1 MIVAHNFK
9 NITLRHLA
17 LILIIFF
24 GLSQTASPEN
34 ISSTHTILSDT
45 IRLKSDLKIITK
57 TANSRNYR
65 NIQTL
70 NFVAD
75 YIFNELSKNCDTVYY
90 QSYYVN
96 GVEYKNVI
104 GSIGIDKQERIVIG
118 AHYDVCGDQEGA
130 DDNASGVAGVLE
142 LSRLLSKE
150 KLSSRIDF
158 VAYSLEEPPFFRTE
172 HMGSNIHAKMLSE
185 NQAKLK
191 GMICLEM
198 IGYFN
203 DKPKS
208 QSYPIGFLSL
218 FYGNKGDYITI
229 VQKFGNGTFGSQVN
243 KLMKKQRLIRT
254 KSFIAPSKLPGVDF
268 SDHQNYWKY
277 GYSAVM
283 ITNTAFYRNRNY
295 HEKTD
300 KMETLDLKRMALV
313 IDEVLLTIRKLK

>member
-1 MIVAHNFK
+1 
-9 NITLRHLA
+9 
-17 LILIIFF
+17 LILIVFL
-24 GLSQTASPEN
+24 GLSQTSCAEN
-34 ISSTHTILSDT
+34 ISSTHTILTDT
-45 IRLKSDLKIITK
+45 IRINNDLKIITK

-75 YIFNELSKNCDTVYY
+75 YIFTELSKNCDTVYY
-90 QSYYVN
+90 QTYFVN

-104 GSIGIDKQERIVIG
+104 GSIGTDKQERLVIG

-142 LSRLLSKE
+142 LSRLISKE
-150 KLSSRIDF
+150 RLNYRIDF

-172 HMGSNIHAKMLSE
+172 HMGSNIHAKMLFD
-185 NQAKLK
+185 NQEKVK

-198 IGYFN
+198 IGYFS
-203 DKPKS
+203 DEPKS
-208 QSYPIGFLSL
+208 QSYPIGFLRL
-218 FYGNKGDYITI
+218 FYGNKGDYITV
-229 VQKFGNGTFGSQVN
+229 VQKFGNGKFGSQV
-243 KLMKKQRLIRT
+243 KSLMKKQGLIRT
-254 KSFIAPSKLPGVDF
+254 KSFKAPSKLPGVDF

-313 IDEVLLTIRKLK
+313 IDEVFVTLKKLK